1 MTRDD
6 NHDGEQP
13 KTSNPTS
20 PIPPPTQQIPHTVS
34 SIKLPILKK
43 GEYDIWAMKME
54 QYLSYTNYL
63 IWKVIQ
69 NGNGP
74 VSVITYTNEMIQVL
88 PSKTAEEVVARKR
101 ERKARTTL
109 LMVLPEDHLA
119 KFHKMADA
127 KEMWEAIKSR
137 FGRNDESKKMQKHLL
152 KQQFEGFSV
161 SASKGSTASSS
172 SNTQNVTFMSADNTS
187 STNDSMFMNKECD
200 LKDTPVNDRYAE
212 GMHVVPPLMTGN
224 YIPSGPDVEIDYCK
238 FTYGPKQTSV
248 DESDAK
254 TYENASYESNSSV
267 ETTTSMPA
275 PDDPHKALKDKRII
289 DSGCSRHMTGNKAYL
304 ADYQEFKDGSVTFG
318 GSNGR
323 ITGKEK
329 IKAESFNLKSID
341 PSGDLSCL
349 FAKSSIDESNKWHKR
364 LGHVNFKNLNKLVK
378 GNLVRGLPSKIFE
391 NDHTSVACQ
400 KGKQHKA
407 SCKAKTVSSV
417 NQPLLILH
425 MDLFG
430 PIYVRSINHKTYCL
444 VITDGFT
451 EENQANKTAGLKEG
465 NNSAGTQADD
475 DQGANSEEIDLH
487 DEHFVLH
494 IWSTY
499 STTVKSSGNKI
510 QKTTD
515 CKTCVKPNAN
525 TNSTNLLNVVST
537 PISTAGPSIA
547 LNDGKPSYPDDPS
560 MPHLEDIYTSPSE
573 GIFTDSS
580 YDNEGLTRSKVHKNS
595 EAHALFQ
602 IQIVWILVDL
612 PLGKIGTK
620 WVYRNKKDE
629 MGVVVRNKA
638 CLVAQGHRQ
647 EEGIHYDEVFA
658 PMARIEA
665 IRIFLA
671 FAFYM
676 GFIVYQMDVKSA
688 FLYGTI
694 YEEVYVTQPP
704 GFVDPKFPNKVYK
717 VVKAL
722 YGLHQDPRA
731 WYATLSTFL
740 EKSRYRR
747 GSIDKTLFIKQD
759 KKDIMLVQVYVDDI
773 IFGSTKKS
781 WCDEFKELIK
791 NSVKTASTPIE
802 TQKPL
807 VKDEE
812 AVDVDVHLYRYL
824 KGQLKLGLWY
834 PKVSSFDLE
843 AYSDSDYAGA
853 NLDRKS
859 ITEATLVKGRL
870 LKVTTAKQRLILSSI
885 DDADGVGC
893 LPTEEIFA
901 ELARMGYEKPPPK
914 LTFYKAFFS
923 AQWKFLI
930 HTLVQCMSAK
940 RTSWNEFSCSM
951 ASAVIC
957 LATDRKFNFSKY
969 IFDSMAAAKEE
980 DEEDEVPA
988 APTPPSPTHEPTP
1001 PSQEPI
1007 TSPPQA
1013 QFVTPLPSPPQ
1024 AQPSPPSS
1032 PPQEKPTTTST
1043 TDMTLLHTLLE
1054 TCTKLSHKVAALE
1067 QDKVS
1072 QALEILKLK
1081 RSVKKLEKQRRSKS
1095 SGLKRLRKVGERIKA
1110 IDADEEITLG
1120 RLEEKDKVNVAAKK
1134 VNAAEPTVFDD
1145 EEVTMTMA
1153 QTLIKM
1159 NAEKARILDEQMA
1172 KRLHDEEVKQAAVR
1186 EKQEQDDF
1194 KRAQEL
1200 QQQYDQKQ
1208 EIINWNVVVEQ
1219 MQEKHLDNIKKY
1231 QSLKRKPK
1239 SVAQSRKNMIVY
1251 LKNMAGYKMTHF
1263 KGSHS
1268 TQDTPTDDPKEMS
1281 KEDVKNM
1288 LQIVPV
1294 SEFKVEALQV
1304 KVGGIAQ
1311 AYQSFEDMLKDFN
1324 REDLDALWR
1333 LVNERFSIAVPTVN
1347 KEKALWVELK
1357 RLFKL
1362 DADDVIWKLQRYM
1375 HYPIIWK
1382 LHSNCGVHQVSS
1394 TTRRHDM
1401 YMLVEKDY
1409 LLSNGVMILMLS
1421 TKLQV
1426 EEDSEMARD
1435 LVMKIFM
1442 KANQPKSKSLDT
1454 SSKQND
1460 TAAEETEGITLNMH
1474 EMVKSCDACQH
1485 QGKISQH
1492 DETPQNA
1499 IQVCEIFDVWGI
1511 EFMGSFPSS
1520 RGNKYILVAID
1531 YLLKWVEAK
1540 ALPTNDAR
1548 VMLKY
1553 GVTHRLATAYHSQT
1567 SGQVE
1572 VSNSGLK
1579 RILERTVGENRASWS
1594 DKLDDA
1600 L

>member
-1 MTRDD
+1 MVAFLSKSEASAGFDEIVDFLNAQVIRYALMV
-6 NHDGEQP
+6 
-13 KTSNPTS
+13 NPT
-20 PIPPPTQQIPHTVS
+20 
-34 SIKLPILKK
+34 
-43 GEYDIWAMKME
+43 
-54 QYLSYTNYL
+54 
-63 IWKVIQ
+63 
-69 NGNGP
+69 
-74 VSVITYTNEMIQVL
+74 
-88 PSKTAEEVVARKR
+88 
-101 ERKARTTL
+101 
-109 LMVLPEDHLA
+109 
-119 KFHKMADA
+119 
-127 KEMWEAIKSR
+127 
-137 FGRNDESKKMQKHLL
+137 
-152 KQQFEGFSV
+152 
-161 SASKGSTASSS
+161 
-172 SNTQNVTFMSADNTS
+172 
-187 STNDSMFMNKECD
+187 
-200 LKDTPVNDRYAE
+200 
-212 GMHVVPPLMTGN
+212 
-224 YIPSGPDVEIDYCK
+224 
-238 FTYGPKQTSV
+238 
-248 DESDAK
+248 
-254 TYENASYESNSSV
+254 
-267 ETTTSMPA
+267 
-275 PDDPHKALKDKRII
+275 
-289 DSGCSRHMTGNKAYL
+289 
-304 ADYQEFKDGSVTFG
+304 
-318 GSNGR
+318 
-323 ITGKEK
+323 
-329 IKAESFNLKSID
+329 
-341 PSGDLSCL
+341 
-349 FAKSSIDESNKWHKR
+349 
-364 LGHVNFKNLNKLVK
+364 
-378 GNLVRGLPSKIFE
+378 
-391 NDHTSVACQ
+391 
-400 KGKQHKA
+400 
-407 SCKAKTVSSV
+407 
-417 NQPLLILH
+417 
-425 MDLFG
+425 
-430 PIYVRSINHKTYCL
+430 IYV
-444 VITDGFT
+444 
-451 EENQANKTAGLKEG
+451 
-465 NNSAGTQADD
+465 
-475 DQGANSEEIDLH
+475 
-487 DEHFVLH
+487 
-494 IWSTY
+494 
-499 STTVKSSGNKI
+499 
-510 QKTTD
+510 
-515 CKTCVKPNAN
+515 
-525 TNSTNLLNVVST
+525 
-537 PISTAGPSIA
+537 
-547 LNDGKPSYPDDPS
+547 SY
-560 MPHLEDIYTSPSE
+560 
-573 GIFTDSS
+573 
-580 YDNEGLTRSKVHKNS
+580 
-595 EAHALFQ
+595 
-602 IQIVWILVDL
+602 
-612 PLGKIGTK
+612 
-620 WVYRNKKDE
+620 
-629 MGVVVRNKA
+629 
-638 CLVAQGHRQ
+638 
-647 EEGIHYDEVFA
+647 
-658 PMARIEA
+658 
-665 IRIFLA
+665 
-671 FAFYM
+671 
-676 GFIVYQMDVKSA
+676 
-688 FLYGTI
+688 
-694 YEEVYVTQPP
+694 
-704 GFVDPKFPNKVYK
+704 
-717 VVKAL
+717 
-722 YGLHQDPRA
+722 
-731 WYATLSTFL
+731 
-740 EKSRYRR
+740 
-747 GSIDKTLFIKQD
+747 
-759 KKDIMLVQVYVDDI
+759 
-773 IFGSTKKS
+773 
-781 WCDEFKELIK
+781 
-791 NSVKTASTPIE
+791 
-802 TQKPL
+802 
-807 VKDEE
+807 
-812 AVDVDVHLYRYL
+812 
-824 KGQLKLGLWY
+824 
-834 PKVSSFDLE
+834 
-843 AYSDSDYAGA
+843 
-853 NLDRKS
+853 
-859 ITEATLVKGRL
+859 
-870 LKVTTAKQRLILSSI
+870 
-885 DDADGVGC
+885 DADGVGC

-1110 IDADEEITLG
+1110 IDADEEITL
-1120 RLEEKDKVNVAAKK
+1120 K